1 MMNMDEKIES
11 AVDITKRLAE
21 IRRTIGVLLGA
32 DYEERA
38 KPYISAIKLGMVTYS
53 CTATKAVG
61 IIAEGM
67 QAKGQDTSLLF
78 AALVD
83 VLREKFRE
91 NGMQGLVT
99 AAPKPVYPF
108 VVDDCDE

>member
-1 MMNMDEKIES
+1 MSIAEKIET

-21 IRRTIGVLLGA
+21 IRRTIGALLGA

-38 KPYISAIKLGMVTYS
+38 KPYISIIKLGMVTYE

-67 QAKGQDTSLLF
+67 QAEGQDTSLLF

-83 VLREKFRE
+83 VLREKFCE
-91 NGMQGLVT
+91 HGMQGLVT
-99 AAPKPVYPF
+99 AAQKPLYPF
-108 VVDDCDE
+108 VVDCDE